1 MFNSVF
7 SLNQFVDY
15 LVGDGPS
22 NRYALIC
29 KSCHSHNG
37 MALKEDFEY
46 TSKMHHIYVVWV
58 CDPRNLKFESRSLT
72 GLQKLVDTT
81 SQLIP

>member
-1 MFNSVF
+1 MQFRF
-7 SLNQFVDY
+7 IIFLWQFVDY

-29 KSCHSHNG
+29 KACHSHNG

-46 TSKMHHIYVVWV
+46 TSKIHNIKMK
-58 CDPRNLKFESRSLT
+58 R
-72 GLQKLVDTT
+72 
-81 SQLIP
+81 